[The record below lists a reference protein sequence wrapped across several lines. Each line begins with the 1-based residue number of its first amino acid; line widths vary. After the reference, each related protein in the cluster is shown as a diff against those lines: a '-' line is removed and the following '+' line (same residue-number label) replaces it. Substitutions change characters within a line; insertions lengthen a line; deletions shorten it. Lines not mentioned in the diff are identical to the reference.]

1 MQPGHPCRGCVIVR
15 LARTHP
21 TVVIQPNRSPSSSQ
35 PRMAQMAG
43 LQNSNVMQ
51 SASGS
56 LQTSAGVSVV

>member
-1 MQPGHPCRGCVIVR
+1 
-15 LARTHP
+15 
-21 TVVIQPNRSPSSSQ
+21 
-35 PRMAQMAG
+35 MAQMAG